1 MSGGTSAEGSGQRV
15 QTGAGDA
22 AALASN
28 GSATP
33 SPTRVHQSDRTDLW
47 WGWAL
52 AAYLLGIGC
61 WGGIRFVN
69 LACACQGK
77 TSADCTLELAAWAG
91 MLGGFVH
98 ASQSLVDYMGNRT
111 LHRSWALWYLLRPL
125 QGAVV
130 GAAFYIIAR
139 AGLISSAGEVNVY
152 GVSALGLLGGW
163 FSKNASDKMKEVF
176 ETLFGKGAD
185 ASRANKMSDD
195 AGKPDATSSTSTQ

>member
-1 MSGGTSAEGSGQRV
+1 MSGGTDSEGSGQVVPAR
-15 QTGAGDA
+15 TDDA
-22 AALASN
+22 RRSAAD

-33 SPTRVHQSDRTDLW
+33 SPPGVHQSDSTDLR

-61 WGGIRFVN
+61 CGGIRFVN

-139 AGLISSAGEVNVY
+139 AGLISNAGEVNVY

-195 AGKPDATSSTSTQ
+195 VEKPDATSSTSTQ

>member
-1 MSGGTSAEGSGQRV
+1 MDWLSGRNSICEPGMCV
-15 QTGAGDA
+15 
-22 AALASN
+22 
-28 GSATP
+28 P
-33 SPTRVHQSDRTDLW
+33 
-47 WGWAL
+47 
-52 AAYLLGIGC
+52 
-61 WGGIRFVN
+61 
-69 LACACQGK
+69 GK

-139 AGLISSAGEVNVY
+139 AGLISNAGEVNVY

-195 AGKPDATSSTSTQ
+195 AGSRMPRLLQVLSDGWNGLSNWFLEFLKQEFSDGVTGRPVPEVLR